1 MQHDLVNQHVRNI
14 QVHNDSLEK
23 NIQEIPK

>member
-23 NIQEIPK
+23 DIQVTPK